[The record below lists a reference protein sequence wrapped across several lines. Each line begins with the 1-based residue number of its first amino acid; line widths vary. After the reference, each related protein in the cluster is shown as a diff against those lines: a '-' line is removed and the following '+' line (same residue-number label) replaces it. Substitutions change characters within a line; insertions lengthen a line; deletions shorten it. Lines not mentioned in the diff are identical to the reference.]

1 MNLCECW
8 LKLIFLWPAMH
19 IFDHIWIYEDFN
31 LMNGCVQD
39 SLTLNQKLCGSNT
52 EYYNLMVI

>member
-1 MNLCECW
+1 MQSW
-8 LKLIFLWPAMH
+8 PKLIFIWPEMH
-19 IFDHIWIYEDFN
+19 IFDHIWIGEDFN
-31 LMNGCVQD
+31 PTNGWLQD